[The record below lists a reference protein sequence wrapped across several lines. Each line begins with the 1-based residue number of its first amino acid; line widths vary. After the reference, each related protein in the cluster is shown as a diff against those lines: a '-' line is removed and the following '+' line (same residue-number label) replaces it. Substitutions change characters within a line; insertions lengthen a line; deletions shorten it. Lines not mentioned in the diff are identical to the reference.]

1 MHRGRQLTGW
11 RIGLQGCDNPGLRNF
26 VRPAVIHIDRLQE
39 KHIALLRHTRGDSL
53 HDLAVDGLLVVGNEV
68 LVQELLDLVGG

>member
-1 MHRGRQLTGW
+1 
-11 RIGLQGCDNPGLRNF
+11 
-26 VRPAVIHIDRLQE
+26 LQE
-39 KHIALLRHTRGDSL
+39 KYIALLRHTRGDSL